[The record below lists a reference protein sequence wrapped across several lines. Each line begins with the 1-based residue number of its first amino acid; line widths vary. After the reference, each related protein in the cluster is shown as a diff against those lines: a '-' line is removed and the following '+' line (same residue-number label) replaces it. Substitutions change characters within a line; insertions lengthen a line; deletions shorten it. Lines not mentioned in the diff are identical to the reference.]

1 MFRVNS
7 SRLVREQIN
16 VAFKRMEK
24 MKGKVYKKRG
34 DLKAH
39 FMSFT
44 VLLPV
49 NPVRKAEN

>member
-7 SRLVREQIN
+7 SRLVREQMN
-16 VAFKRMEK
+16 VAFRRMEK
-24 MKGKVYKKRG
+24 MKGKVGKKRG
-34 DLKAH
+34 DVKAH

-44 VLLPV
+44 VLLPA